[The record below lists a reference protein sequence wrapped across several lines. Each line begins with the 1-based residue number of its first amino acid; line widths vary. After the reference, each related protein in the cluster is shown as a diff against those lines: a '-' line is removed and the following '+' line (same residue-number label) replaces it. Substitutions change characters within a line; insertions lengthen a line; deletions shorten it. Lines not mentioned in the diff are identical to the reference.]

1 MFHRIQ
7 KFIQKKLDEK
17 RYTPLSKS
25 DCEDQIPEHSVNE
38 KDPPHSAHNHAC
50 TQPEIRHEWR
60 ALSSSEKEDFI
71 QAVNCLS
78 TVPTTWRTNGTLYDD
93 YAFLHGGI
101 GSWSHRSA
109 SFLPWH
115 RYTLYT
121 WQKALKEHCGFKGT
135 IPYWNWELD
144 WHNLS
149 NSSIWSNSTGF
160 GGDGDRSLPITVGEG
175 RCVTDGP
182 FKDLRPIMYN
192 HTFTQHCLS
201 RGFRDGDM
209 VGKLPREPFGPES
222 IGGMMRNETYKGFIR
237 RVEFLLHNRM
247 HSAIGGDFLALT
259 AANDP
264 IFFVHHAQIDR
275 IWWKW
280 QLESPSR
287 RLHEY
292 EGKHMY
298 NSTGEAS
305 VDDVLVFGGL
315 VEDIPVSKVMSTEN
329 GFLCYRYG

>member
-17 RYTPLSKS
+17 RYKPLSKS

-38 KDPPHSAHNHAC
+38 KDPP
-50 TQPEIRHEWR
+50 Q
-60 ALSSSEKEDFI
+60 
-71 QAVNCLS
+71 
-78 TVPTTWRTNGTLYDD
+78 
-93 YAFLHGGI
+93 
-101 GSWSHRSA
+101 
-109 SFLPWH
+109 
-115 RYTLYT
+115 
-121 WQKALKEHCGFKGT
+121 
-135 IPYWNWELD
+135 YWNWELD
-144 WHNLS
+144 WHNIS

-259 AANDP
+259 AAN
-264 IFFVHHAQIDR
+264 
-275 IWWKW
+275 
-280 QLESPSR
+280 
-287 RLHEY
+287 
-292 EGKHMY
+292 GM
-298 NSTGEAS
+298 
-305 VDDVLVFGGL
+305 
-315 VEDIPVSKVMSTEN
+315 
-329 GFLCYRYG
+329 